1 MTASAPTLPLNQQ
14 MIAPVVRIAA
24 RCGKV
29 ITADSKLLDFGCGTG
44 RHVYEFRNAG
54 YQTFGV
60 DLGDYLRLRS
70 PDDKRWFARSTD
82 PDVYRIPFQDESF
95 DLIYSTQVLE
105 HLRYYE
111 PALKEMRR
119 VLKRDGICIHIFPVK
134 WRPLE
139 THFRIPFGGA
149 IKTFSYFNFW
159 THLGFKAPDAPPGL
173 SAKAHA
179 RRYWEESRTNLH
191 YLSLR
196 ELKFFAGM
204 FFEKVEFMEREFVEA
219 MADASTISR
228 IAKTLM
234 PLPLMETLYRHFHTK
249 VMVLSGYNFYRPV
262 WPIGWTPGQAL

>member
-1 MTASAPTLPLNQQ
+1 MATCTSALPLKQQ
-14 MIAPVVRIAA
+14 MIIPVARIAE
-24 RCGKV
+24 RCGKPL
-29 ITADSKLLDFGCGTG
+29 TREHRLLDFGCGTG
-44 RHVYEFRNAG
+44 RHVYEFRDAG

-60 DLGDYLRLRS
+60 DLGDYLSLRS

-82 PDVYRIPFQDESF
+82 PDVYRIPFPDESF

-119 VLKRDGICIHIFPVK
+119 VLKPDGICIHVFPVK

-139 THFRIPFGGA
+139 THFRIPLGGA

-191 YLSLR
+191 YLSQR

-204 FFEKVEFMEREFVEA
+204 FFRKVEFMEREFVEA
-219 MADASTISR
+219 TAALPPCLASPR
-228 IAKTLM
+228 
-234 PLPLMETLYRHFHTK
+234 R
-249 VMVLSGYNFYRPV
+249 
-262 WPIGWTPGQAL
+262 